1 MSQSPNRIYKV
12 IWNKARQAWVAVSEC
27 ARSNGKSH
35 SVARL
40 SRHLGMI
47 AVLASVTTT
56 VGAAGTTPAPNQL
69 PTGGLVSAGQ
79 ATISSG
85 SNTAIINQTTGKAAI
100 NWNSFDVGSAA
111 SVKFNQP
118 DASSVTLNRVQSA
131 NPSQIYGSIQANG
144 QVYLMNPSGVYF
156 APGASVNVGGIV
168 ATTKQMSDADF
179 MAGKTT
185 FSGGGA
191 SGSVVNEGSI
201 SAAIGGYVALLAP
214 EVRNNGIIVAQ
225 QGTIALAS
233 GEAITLNFGV
243 GNKLES
249 LTVSSGQLNALV
261 ENKSIVRAPGGMVI
275 LSARAL
281 NQIAG
286 SVINSGSVEASG
298 VSVQGGRIILDADM
312 VSNTGSIKAASDNQ
326 AGGAV
331 IAKAGDLIS
340 TGLIDVSGVTGGSV
354 DIQVRS
360 SASIS
365 GSISSKGTAGK
376 GGAISVSATNNSA
389 SDPLVNA
396 GAVNLSKSSTIDT
409 SGSTEGGAVA
419 VAAQNVTAAGSIA
432 SNGAKAGTVFLQGD
446 DALFVSGGV
455 QARASDAQSA
465 PSMVSL
471 AAKSGTLKLDGAMI
485 QAEGANLS
493 VATQAGGSVADSVT
507 TAVAARNVDVRADKV
522 TMAGIWAAISSGTV
536 TVNGKNTVAVT
547 ETATVAAKAA
557 DTDAGAQTTTTP
569 GAVSIASSSGAV
581 DVSGKV
587 QAINTNGTGGQV
599 SIAAATAVS
608 LAGAQIDVSGAKG
621 GGTISVSGN
630 QISMDPKTSIK
641 ADAVTSGDGGTVN
654 VIADLSSGTSITKV
668 DGAISAKGGSAS
680 GKGGQIDT
688 SANTVKV
695 ADSAKMDTSAASGQ
709 VGTWTIDP
717 KDFTIAA
724 TGGDITGSTLAS
736 NLTSG
741 NVSILS
747 SSGATAGSGNINVND
762 AVAWNANKL
771 TLTAAKDININATMT
786 PSGTSS
792 LTLNTATANG
802 GDSSVAGGNVN
813 VGLTNTT
820 FSGKVDFGA
829 RTGTGFL
836 TINGNGYTVV
846 GDATTLQ
853 SMSSSG
859 YYALGSTINASG
871 TPLWNG
877 MSGWSPIAS
886 FSGVLNGLG
895 NSVTSLTMSRTG
907 TNNVGVFN
915 ALTGDVRNIGFL
927 STNVNGSDYTGGLA
941 STFATGTIANTFVTG
956 NIGGHNFTGGLVG
969 NMTSGTVS
977 NAYTSGTINGYAYS
991 NAGGLV
997 GYMTGGTITGSGSG
1011 SNVTISS
1018 NSGGLVGKN
1027 NGGTINDSFA
1037 TGNVTATAGTGFV
1050 NAAGGLVGVNAGT
1063 SSINNSRASGTV
1075 VGGGFNNG
1083 GLVGENDANATIS
1096 GSYYNGPSVT
1106 GYLNTGGL
1114 VGQNYG
1120 NISNSYVASGA
1131 SVHGATETGG
1141 FVGYAQSGTISGSY
1155 SAATVF
1161 GDQNG
1166 STSSNDVGGFA
1177 GFLTSS
1183 TTLNGNYAT
1192 GNVTGGSNVGGF
1204 VGSLNGA
1211 TLTGVHATG
1220 NIYGNRSDSNNG
1232 GGLIGYAVT
1241 SIALSKSWASGNVVW
1256 NTTGF
1261 STAGGLVG
1269 NVNTPGTIDQTFATG
1284 NVQGGTGSVGG
1295 LVGNNSATISNS
1307 YATGNVTGQTGAW
1320 TGGFVGGNWSTIT
1333 KSYATGTAT
1342 GGANV
1347 GGFAGLNAGSLDS
1360 TNIWNTTTG
1369 NATNPSGS
1377 AVGKTTAQMQTLATF
1392 TGQGWASIDGNFGT
1406 GTIWRI
1412 YAGQTAP
1419 QLRNLMTQATIVGA
1433 DATYAYTGVA
1443 PSMAS
1448 VCTTAGGACNPSLL
1462 QGGGSWVGGIDVGT
1476 YNVPTGFYSTGAGY
1490 DITYGSGK
1498 LVITPAALNITANNQ
1513 NKGYGST
1520 FTFTGNEYTAA
1531 GLKNGETIGSVSIS
1545 SAGAANTATIAGG
1558 PYAINVS
1565 NATGGTFN
1573 PSNYSIT
1580 YNTGLLTIGRGTVT
1594 ITGLAGVNKVYDGTT
1609 TAGVD
1614 TSGIQF
1620 SGLVNG
1626 DTISLVSSTGAFAN
1640 KNVGNGKSISLTNTY
1655 GGAALSN
1662 YNIVDQLFTTANIT
1676 QKSLIISGITAANKI
1691 YDATTSAVTNTS
1703 GIVMTGLIGGD
1714 TVTVS
1719 SSGAFTDKNVGT
1731 GKTVNLTNSIGGV
1744 DKGNYAITDQT
1755 TATADITPKTL
1766 TISGVTASNK
1776 VYDGT
1781 TTASLDTSSAL
1792 MSGLIGGDAVTLTAS
1807 GNFADKNVG
1816 AGKSVSM
1823 SGSISGADAGN
1834 YSANV
1839 SGTLTADITKKAATV
1854 SGITA
1859 ADKTYDGTTAATA
1872 NTGSLSLAG
1881 VIGGDTVTVS
1891 STGTFADKNAG
1902 ANKTVNLS
1910 NVFGGADVGNYSF
1923 TDQLTTLASIA
1934 KKALTVSGITVSDK
1948 TYDATTSAT
1957 TNTGSVNLAGLVGGD
1972 SVTVSSSGAFTDKNA
1987 GNNKTVNLTNV
1998 FGGADLGNYS
2008 VTDQLTALASIAKKV
2023 LTISGVTA
2031 SNKVYDGTNSATIDT
2046 SSATMNGLIGGDTVT
2061 LTASG
2066 NFADK
2071 NAGVGKTVSMSG
2083 SIAGADAA
2091 NYSASVSGSLT
2102 ADITKKAVTV
2112 SGITASD
2119 KTYDGTTAATTNTG
2133 SANLAGV
2140 IGGDTVT
2147 VSSTGAF
2154 ADKNAGAN
2162 KTVNLTNVFG
2172 GADAANYSFTDQLTT
2187 LASIAKKALV
2197 VSGITAL
2204 DKTYDGSTSATTS
2217 TSSVNLAGLV
2227 GGDAVTVSSS
2237 GAFADKNAGA
2247 NKTINLTNVFGGADK
2262 ANYVITDQ
2270 IAALASIAKKALT
2283 ISGITAGDK
2292 TYDGTTSATVDAS
2305 GVILSGLV
2313 GGDSVTVSSAGAFAD
2328 KNAGVGKT
2336 VNLANTIG
2344 GADKSNYN
2352 ITDQLTTLASIAK
2365 KALSITGV
2373 TASDKTYDG
2382 TTNASVDASAATYS
2396 GIIAGDAVTM
2406 TSTGSFADA
2415 NAGTGKTV
2423 SLTNTMGG
2431 ADFANYAVT
2440 SQSTTTASIAK
2451 KSVTVSG
2458 ITAANKTYDG
2468 TNTAT
2473 TDASGAV
2480 IAGLIAGDAVT
2491 VSATGNFA
2499 DANAGNGK
2507 TVNLTSSYGGAK
2519 ANNYLFTSQAN
2530 TTASVLKAALT
2541 ITANDQNKNQGD
2553 TLSFA
2558 GTEFSV
2564 AGLVA
2569 GNAIDS
2575 ISLASAGAA
2584 AGAGLGQYAIIPSS
2598 PLGVSFN
2605 AANYTIAFVNGKLTV
2620 VSGSPVVP
2628 IVPQPIVLPPMPAPQ
2643 VNSPVIPTDAVVVA
2657 KPIVAKPIAAKD
2669 LEPVAPEP
2677 QVEAPV
2683 VKALET
2689 LPTETNRAGKMNAEI
2704 TPVITQA
2711 QTNAV
2716 TASAALAPSASL
2728 GNAGNT
2734 LQIAAAGNG
2743 AATKLTL
2750 PAAASSS
2757 SNSSAPA
2764 AESSRSSTSSSQ
2776 EVLTSIRTVTKGAES
2791 FSDPVNTVQPRVST
2805 NNLVVLQVPAVTVK
2819 DGKDFNFIWPDAP
2832 IADGAANRVTVINAT
2847 TGQVVNTI
2855 RYNPQTKSFEVS
2867 KGALVKLPQDFIV
2880 RTGSTQAIIRLV
2892 Q

>member
-249 LTVSSGQLNALV
+249 VTVSPGQLNALV

-286 SVINSGSVEASG
+286 SVINSGSAEASG

-354 DIQVRS
+354 DIQARS

-409 SGSTEGGAVA
+409 SGSTEGGSVA
-419 VAAQNVTAAGSIA
+419 VAAQNVTAAGTIA
-432 SNGAKAGTVFLQGD
+432 SNGAKAGTVSLQGD

-493 VATQAGGSVADSVT
+493 VATQAGGSAADSAT

-522 TMAGIWAAISSGTV
+522 TMAGIWAAISSGAV

-587 QAINTNGTGGQV
+587 QATNPNGTGGQV
-599 SIAAATAVS
+599 AIAAAATVS
-608 LAGAQIDVSGAKG
+608 LAGAQLDVSGAKG

-668 DGAISAKGGSAS
+668 DGTISAKGGSAS

-695 ADSAKMDTSAASGQ
+695 ADSAKIDTSAASGQ
-709 VGTWTIDP
+709 AGTWTIDP

-762 AVAWNANKL
+762 AVAWSANKL
-771 TLTAAKDININATMT
+771 TLTAAKDININATLT

-836 TINGNGYTVV
+836 TINGNGYNVV

-871 TPLWNG
+871 TSLWNG

-1011 SNVTISS
+1011 SNVTVSS

-1050 NAAGGLVGVNAGT
+1050 NAAGGLVGANAGT

-1075 VGGGFNNG
+1075 VGGGFSNG

-1177 GFLTSS
+1177 GFMTSS

-1204 VGSLNGA
+1204 VGFLNGA

-1232 GGLIGYAVT
+1232 GGLIGNAVT

-1269 NVNTPGTIDQTFATG
+1269 NVNTSGTIDQTFATG

-1295 LVGNNSATISNS
+1295 LAGNNNATISNS

-1342 GGANV
+1342 GGSNV

-1419 QLRNLMTQATIVGA
+1419 QLRNLMTQATIAGA

-1545 SAGAANTATIAGG
+1545 SAGAVNTATIAGG

-1580 YNTGLLTIGRGTVT
+1580 YNTGLLTIGKGTVT

-1755 TATADITPKTL
+1755 TTTADITPKTL

-1816 AGKSVSM
+1816 SGKTVSMSGSIAGADAGNYSTTVSGSLTAEITKKAVTVSGITASDKTYDGTTAATTNTGSVNLAGLIGGDTVTVSSSGNYTDKNVGTNKTVNLTNVFGGADAGNYSFTDQSTALASITKKALTISGVTASNKVYDGTTTATVDTSSAVLGGLIGGDTVTLTASGNFADKNVGAGKSVSM

-1839 SGTLTADITKKAATV
+1839 SGTLTADITKKA
-1854 SGITA
+1854 
-1859 ADKTYDGTTAATA
+1859 
-1872 NTGSLSLAG
+1872 
-1881 VIGGDTVTVS
+1881 
-1891 STGTFADKNAG
+1891 
-1902 ANKTVNLS
+1902 
-1910 NVFGGADVGNYSF
+1910 
-1923 TDQLTTLASIA
+1923 
-1934 KKALTVSGITVSDK
+1934 
-1948 TYDATTSAT
+1948 
-1957 TNTGSVNLAGLVGGD
+1957 
-1972 SVTVSSSGAFTDKNA
+1972 
-1987 GNNKTVNLTNV
+1987 
-1998 FGGADLGNYS
+1998 
-2008 VTDQLTALASIAKKV
+2008 
-2023 LTISGVTA
+2023 
-2031 SNKVYDGTNSATIDT
+2031 
-2046 SSATMNGLIGGDTVT
+2046 
-2061 LTASG
+2061 
-2066 NFADK
+2066 
-2071 NAGVGKTVSMSG
+2071 
-2083 SIAGADAA
+2083 
-2091 NYSASVSGSLT
+2091 
-2102 ADITKKAVTV
+2102 VTV

-2119 KTYDGTTAATTNTG
+2119 
-2133 SANLAGV
+2133 
-2140 IGGDTVT
+2140 
-2147 VSSTGAF
+2147 
-2154 ADKNAGAN
+2154 
-2162 KTVNLTNVFG
+2162 
-2172 GADAANYSFTDQLTT
+2172 
-2187 LASIAKKALV
+2187 
-2197 VSGITAL
+2197 
-2204 DKTYDGSTSATTS
+2204 
-2217 TSSVNLAGLV
+2217 
-2227 GGDAVTVSSS
+2227 
-2237 GAFADKNAGA
+2237 
-2247 NKTINLTNVFGGADK
+2247 
-2262 ANYVITDQ
+2262 
-2270 IAALASIAKKALT
+2270 
-2283 ISGITAGDK
+2283 
-2292 TYDGTTSATVDAS
+2292 
-2305 GVILSGLV
+2305 
-2313 GGDSVTVSSAGAFAD
+2313 
-2328 KNAGVGKT
+2328 
-2336 VNLANTIG
+2336 
-2344 GADKSNYN
+2344 
-2352 ITDQLTTLASIAK
+2352 
-2365 KALSITGV
+2365 
-2373 TASDKTYDG
+2373 
-2382 TTNASVDASAATYS
+2382 
-2396 GIIAGDAVTM
+2396 
-2406 TSTGSFADA
+2406 
-2415 NAGTGKTV
+2415 
-2423 SLTNTMGG
+2423 
-2431 ADFANYAVT
+2431 
-2440 SQSTTTASIAK
+2440 
-2451 KSVTVSG
+2451 
-2458 ITAANKTYDG
+2458 
-2468 TNTAT
+2468 
-2473 TDASGAV
+2473 
-2480 IAGLIAGDAVT
+2480 
-2491 VSATGNFA
+2491 
-2499 DANAGNGK
+2499 
-2507 TVNLTSSYGGAK
+2507 
-2519 ANNYLFTSQAN
+2519 
-2530 TTASVLKAALT
+2530 
-2541 ITANDQNKNQGD
+2541 
-2553 TLSFA
+2553 
-2558 GTEFSV
+2558 
-2564 AGLVA
+2564 
-2569 GNAIDS
+2569 
-2575 ISLASAGAA
+2575 
-2584 AGAGLGQYAIIPSS
+2584 
-2598 PLGVSFN
+2598 
-2605 AANYTIAFVNGKLTV
+2605 
-2620 VSGSPVVP
+2620 
-2628 IVPQPIVLPPMPAPQ
+2628 
-2643 VNSPVIPTDAVVVA
+2643 
-2657 KPIVAKPIAAKD
+2657 
-2669 LEPVAPEP
+2669 
-2677 QVEAPV
+2677 
-2683 VKALET
+2683 
-2689 LPTETNRAGKMNAEI
+2689 
-2704 TPVITQA
+2704 
-2711 QTNAV
+2711 
-2716 TASAALAPSASL
+2716 
-2728 GNAGNT
+2728 
-2734 LQIAAAGNG
+2734 
-2743 AATKLTL
+2743 
-2750 PAAASSS
+2750 
-2757 SNSSAPA
+2757 
-2764 AESSRSSTSSSQ
+2764 
-2776 EVLTSIRTVTKGAES
+2776 
-2791 FSDPVNTVQPRVST
+2791 
-2805 NNLVVLQVPAVTVK
+2805 
-2819 DGKDFNFIWPDAP
+2819 
-2832 IADGAANRVTVINAT
+2832 
-2847 TGQVVNTI
+2847 
-2855 RYNPQTKSFEVS
+2855 
-2867 KGALVKLPQDFIV
+2867 
-2880 RTGSTQAIIRLV
+2880 
-2892 Q
+2892 